1 MYPHL
6 VAAHYEYN
14 VNLLADEQLHLNSW
28 GLTAFLQGV
37 CKAVAE
43 QR

>member
-1 MYPHL
+1 MFLQL
-6 VAAHYEYN
+6 VVAQYEYN
-14 VNLLADEQLHLNSW
+14 VNLLADQQLHLNSW

-37 CKAVAE
+37 CKAVAK